1 MLTQQE
7 ALSSSYCFL
16 ADETATG
23 DSDEDE
29 LPDAVMPGMLDLR
42 QECADGESV
51 FTADHMVQ
59 KSPGLLVTAL
69 IGHSTSAAAASAA
82 AVHLHIAGSLFGV

>member
-1 MLTQQE
+1 M
-7 ALSSSYCFL
+7 
-16 ADETATG
+16 ADETATAC
-23 DSDEDE
+23 SDEDE

-59 KSPGLLVTAL
+59 KIPGLIVAAVV
-69 IGHSTSAAAASAA
+69 GHSTSAAAASAA
-82 AVHLHIAGSLFGV
+82 AVHLHTAGSLFGV